1 MNFWEM
7 REDSS
12 KMSLSVFSPLSLCD
26 LTHSGTTIISI
37 FLDHFAADVTLSSFH
52 VALDLTQPLTASN
65 LSFLISSLHV
75 QLFLLD
81 SPSSLS
87 LCKHLIEFVLNLL
100 STLFSATKRNHF
112 CSIRRLPLKNTVAHL
127 GSLRANLHGILSIRT
142 LTKKESLVSC
152 SSSPITCLL

>member
-1 MNFWEM
+1 
-7 REDSS
+7 
-12 KMSLSVFSPLSLCD
+12 MSGRWGKTAAKCLSVFSLLCHYVTWLTQEQLSSAFSL
-26 LTHSGTTIISI
+26 II
-37 FLDHFAADVTLSSFH
+37 LAADVTLSSFH

-100 STLFSATKRNHF
+100 STPFSATKRNRS